1 MKALVINFLVSLMI
15 LAVAILGGCQSSAE
29 KVENAKDNV
38 DEAKEKLQEVKEEV
52 HADAV
57 KVANEEE
64 WIAFKTETELQ
75 IKANENRIAE
85 LRAKMKKSGKTFDEM
100 YEKNINN
107 LEQKNKDLKA
117 RLNGYETNQS
127 DWESFK
133 REFNHDMDELGQAL
147 KDLTVDNKN

>member
-1 MKALVINFLVSLMI
+1 
-15 LAVAILGGCQSSAE
+15 
-29 KVENAKDNV
+29 
-38 DEAKEKLQEVKEEV
+38 VKEEV

-64 WIAFKTETELQ
+64 WKAFKTETELQ